1 MRCPDDGVCGHHEG
15 FIEKSINSQ
24 GPELELVERCNFCLI
39 AVEPIASVAASVVFG
54 LGMDQLNCLKFAT
67 IKYLYNLDR
76 REGCHE
82 DVRRS
87 LSRGKSVEYER
98 EWQT

>member
-54 LGMDQLNCLKFAT
+54 LVLDQLNYLKFAT
-67 IKYLYNLDR
+67 IYTFIIWTGHMDAIKR
-76 REGCHE
+76 
-82 DVRRS
+82 
-87 LSRGKSVEYER
+87 
-98 EWQT
+98 